1 MAALLWHA
9 TIEKDHKRDKMPT
22 TAPASLLSRR
32 LWLAQSISAGATLA
46 SWSPLG
52 RSAPLTGQAAANTS
66 AVSGANPAKATAG
79 GNADWPLRVL
89 LIGNGAYSHNA
100 VLRNPPR
107 DTALLAKAFQARGA
121 QVQVLGDQ
129 SASQLDAAIRSFLQA
144 RNNRAEALWLGYSGH
159 AVQIGGRNYL
169 QGVDSDF
176 STPARVRERGVD
188 LDMILSLVERSGPP
202 AAVVSI
208 DACRNNPFEPER
220 TRGLAIGLA
229 AQEPKGL
236 CVSFSTAPYT
246 KALDGDDGQYSPY
259 AQALANALAGQQ
271 SKSLDMVLRETA
283 DSVYR
288 STRQRQIPEYRS
300 ALRSEWWFGPRTIS
314 LRDTKANAQPQ
325 TSGNTSREVGYRP
338 DEPAAEARYSQ
349 VDTRNWTQLDRD
361 LQTGLRRMSDA
372 QVLEIIRTTAQGRG
386 DENQRLLAAMVLE
399 DGHPAVRKQPAQARK
414 LLLPMANQG
423 HVLAQ
428 TLLGESFYIARDYAP
443 AYKWLSLAA
452 RSNFPRATIDAGQ
465 MIAEARADGDPTAGA
480 LQTLRGMLEQGKASL
495 PPNPGK
501 PSPEAMEQ
509 AEQLRKLL
517 QGR

>member
-1 MAALLWHA
+1 MPYK
-9 TIEKDHKRDKMPT
+9 KDDKRDKMPR

-32 LWLAQSISAGATLA
+32 LWLAQSASAAATLA
-46 SWSPLG
+46 AWGSAAIAAPSTPLASSP
-52 RSAPLTGQAAANTS
+52 SSTGQVS
-66 AVSGANPAKATAG
+66 AGSGGT
-79 GNADWPLRVL
+79 DWPLRVL

-100 VLRNPPR
+100 VLRNPQR
-107 DTALLAKAFQARGA
+107 DTALLAKVFQARGA
-121 QVQVLGDQ
+121 QVQILGDQ
-129 SASQLDAAIRSFLQA
+129 SASQLEAAIRSFLQA
-144 RNNRAEALWLGYSGH
+144 RNSRTEALWLGYSGH
-159 AVQIGGRNYL
+159 AVQINGRNYL

-176 STPARVRERGVD
+176 STPQRVRERGVD
-188 LDMILSLVERSGPP
+188 LDMILGLVERSAPP

-220 TRGLAIGLA
+220 TRGLSIGLA

-259 AQALANALAGQQ
+259 AQALANALGGQQ
-271 SKSLDMVLRETA
+271 NKSLDMVLRETA

-300 ALRSEWWFGPRTIS
+300 ALRGEWWFGPRAIS
-314 LRDTKANAQPQ
+314 LRDTRGSAQPQ
-325 TSGNTSREVGYRP
+325 TTGNTTREVSYRP
-338 DEPAAEARYSQ
+338 DEPATDARYSQ
-349 VDTRNWTQLDRD
+349 LDNRNWTQLDRE
-361 LQTGLRRMSDA
+361 LQTSLRRMSDA
-372 QVLEIIRTTAQGRG
+372 QVQELLRITAQGRG
-386 DENQRLLAAMVLE
+386 DDKQRLLAAMVLE
-399 DGHPAVRKQPAQARK
+399 DGHPAARKQPAQARK
-414 LLLPMANQG
+414 LLQPMANQG

-428 TLLGESFYIARDYAP
+428 TLLGESFYAARDYAP

-465 MIAEARADGDPTAGA
+465 MIAEARTEGDPNAGA
-480 LQTLRGMLEQGKASL
+480 LQTLRGMIEHGKASM
-495 PPNPGK
+495 PTNPAK